1 MQDTFFKEIHETC
14 KGLCALERNEYM
26 QSKECIKKFLFISQI
41 LEKVGFAD
49 VIAQDRTEQFVKVLK
64 KEKERTENASKE
76 FLKVS

>member
-1 MQDTFFKEIHETC
+1 
-14 KGLCALERNEYM
+14 M